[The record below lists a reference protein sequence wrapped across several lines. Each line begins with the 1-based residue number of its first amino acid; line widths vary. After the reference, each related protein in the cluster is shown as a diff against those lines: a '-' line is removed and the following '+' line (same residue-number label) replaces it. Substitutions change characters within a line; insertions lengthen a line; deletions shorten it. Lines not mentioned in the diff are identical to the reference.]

1 MRDAEAHAART
12 IAGPMKNIPCP
23 CCSETL
29 YELRNIS
36 GSHAGWALSKNSTRL
51 RSDQQGYYM
60 KCPHCAK
67 RVVFATV
74 SSVVGLGFGLAPTQV
89 CADCKDKD

>member
-1 MRDAEAHAART
+1 
-12 IAGPMKNIPCP
+12 MKKIPCP

-36 GSHAGWALSKNSTRL
+36 GSHAGWALSKHSNRL
-51 RSDQQGYYM
+51 RSDQHGHYM
-60 KCPHCAK
+60 KCPHCFR

-74 SSVVGLGFGLAPTQV
+74 PTVVGLGFGLAPGQD
-89 CADCKDKD
+89 CPDCKDRD